1 MKKDESRKKRYRDK
15 FDYITDNLE
24 NLTLTPKTELEKKGV
39 FYSVQTIIEA
49 IMDIAAMFVKD
60 LGLQVE
66 DDQRNI
72 SLLVKKL
79 NLDYELEIELKK
91 AYELRNTLV
100 YHYININEESVLNSA
115 SEVIRVASKWLK
127 IFEKLF
133 VELFNET

>member
-15 FDYITDNLE
+15 FGYITDNLK
-24 NLTLTPKTELEKKGV
+24 NLTLIPKTELEKKGV

-49 IMDIAAMFVKD
+49 IMDIVAMFIKD

-72 SLLVKKL
+72 SLFVKKL

-100 YHYININEESVLNSA
+100 YHYIGINEESVLNSVN
-115 SEVIRVASKWLK
+115 EVIRVVSKWLK